1 MINSITAKNIFFV
14 QQNTVNAQ
22 QVQLIVSS
30 IVKIVHMGGKEII
43 GVWEILHMTN
53 TVSMKKKEN
62 IIKRVFSWNYGHIRQ
77 LFLLFYLLKCGFG
90 FGRYVKIIINKKS
103 KFKKDWRVLY

>member
-43 GVWEILHMTN
+43 GV
-53 TVSMKKKEN
+53 
-62 IIKRVFSWNYGHIRQ
+62 
-77 LFLLFYLLKCGFG
+77 
-90 FGRYVKIIINKKS
+90 
-103 KFKKDWRVLY
+103 